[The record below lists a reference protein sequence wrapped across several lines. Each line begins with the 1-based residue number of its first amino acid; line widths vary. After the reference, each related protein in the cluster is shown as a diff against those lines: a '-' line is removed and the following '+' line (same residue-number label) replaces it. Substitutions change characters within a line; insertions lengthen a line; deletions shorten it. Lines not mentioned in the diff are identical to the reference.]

1 MINEIPEEIL
11 LLSEEIIKYAE
22 YELDY
27 IFSPNIIFTL
37 ADHINFAIVRCKEKL
52 NITLPIVQDIKFLYE
67 KEYAI
72 GRYALFLIEKKI
84 KYKITVRRG

>member
-22 YELDY
+22 NELDY
-27 IFSPNIIFTL
+27 IFSPNVIFTL
-37 ADHINFAIVRCKEKL
+37 ADHINFAIVRYKERL

-67 KEYAI
+67 NEYAI
-72 GRYALFLIEKKI
+72 GKYALSLIEKN
-84 KYKITVRRG
+84 